1 MLVTRWLF
9 MIKLENVHKVY
20 KMGEG
25 TFEALKGINLSIDQG
40 ELVAIV
46 GPSGSGKST
55 TMNILGLLDKP
66 TSGKYYLDSIDTS
79 EFTGDRLAAL
89 RNERLGFIFQQFFL
103 LPKLTAV
110 ENVILPLTYR
120 QNGNISLSQMKDRAM
135 EMLEKVG
142 MDKFAL
148 HRPSELSG
156 GQQQRVAIAR
166 ALAGKPSII
175 MADEPT
181 GALDSK
187 TSAQIMTL
195 LDSQMKAAGTTV
207 LIITHDPDLAA
218 QCHREI
224 HIRDGLIQ
232 TASEI

>member
-1 MLVTRWLF
+1 